1 METKMK
7 VKKGMQALSLL
18 IVLALTRAVFVPAAS
33 AYDNSGSE
41 NLVTYE
47 YGEKVAEAH
56 LTQMST
62 DISEYSV
69 WNGVDLTQNI
79 TTASNIAFG
88 NNAIAVYTQ
97 P

>member
-1 METKMK
+1 MK
-7 VKKGMQALSLL
+7 AKKGMRALSLL
-18 IVLALTRAVFVPAAS
+18 ITLAFIGAVFVPVAS
-33 AYDNSGSE
+33 AYDDSGSE

-62 DISEYSV
+62 DISEYSD
-69 WNGVDLTQNI
+69 WNGADLTQNI